1 MVELTTYLFPAVQAL
16 FCLVIAVVWLAGFI
30 RQRNFGFLLL
40 TLATLAEGITS
51 LIRQMLINYV
61 FLSSTSSFGRR
72 TVYHGRNDRNDYSG
86 DLHCVL
92 DCYRSGRESGRLPP
106 TKVSNPCRHKPSRI
120 WLGTLVIRPP
130 SPDLSAQTGAFPY
143 R

>member
-1 MVELTTYLFPAVQAL
+1 MVELTTYLFPAVHAL

-61 FLSSTSSFGRR
+61 FYHQAHLSVGERSSTAGMISMTILGIDIVFWIALALGASLVVFHRPKSQSP
-72 TVYHGRNDRNDYSG
+72 VAAI
-86 DLHCVL
+86 
-92 DCYRSGRESGRLPP
+92 PP
-106 TKVSNPCRHKPSRI
+106 VS
-120 WLGTLVIRPP
+120 
-130 SPDLSAQTGAFPY
+130 A
-143 R
+143 

>member
-61 FLSSTSSFGRR
+61 FYHQPHLSVTERSTTAGMIGMTILGIYIGFWIAIALGASLVVFHPSKYQ
-72 TVYHGRNDRNDYSG
+72 TTAVATPLVSG
-86 DLHCVL
+86 
-92 DCYRSGRESGRLPP
+92 
-106 TKVSNPCRHKPSRI
+106 
-120 WLGTLVIRPP
+120 
-130 SPDLSAQTGAFPY
+130 
-143 R
+143 

>member
-1 MVELTTYLFPAVQAL
+1 MPELTTYLFPAVQGL

-61 FLSSTSSFGRR
+61 IFHQPNLSVAERSSTAGMIGMTILGIYIVFWIALALGAILVVFHRSKQQSP
-72 TVYHGRNDRNDYSG
+72 VAAIPPVSG
-86 DLHCVL
+86 
-92 DCYRSGRESGRLPP
+92 
-106 TKVSNPCRHKPSRI
+106 
-120 WLGTLVIRPP
+120 
-130 SPDLSAQTGAFPY
+130 
-143 R
+143 